1 MPEFPAEEEE
11 VLLLLERVTE
21 AKRISQM
28 VLIHFKFAYPEQK
41 PILFFCF
48 SLLFLLIVTLCFLN
62 VIICPNP
69 NFNRQLKILETRGGE
84 KEETR
89 TMTSGDSL
97 VLTRRNYPSGNENF
111 FFFFFCLEA
120 KMK

>member
-1 MPEFPAEEEE
+1 MPDFPAEEEE

-41 PILFFCF
+41 PIPFFCF

-89 TMTSGDSL
+89 TMMTTSGDSL
-97 VLTRRNYPSGNENF
+97 VLTRRNYPSGNEIF
-111 FFFFFCLEA
+111 FW
-120 KMK
+120 KQR

>member
-1 MPEFPAEEEE
+1 MFS
-11 VLLLLERVTE
+11 
-21 AKRISQM
+21 KR
-28 VLIHFKFAYPEQK
+28 Y
-41 PILFFCF
+41 
-48 SLLFLLIVTLCFLN
+48 
-62 VIICPNP
+62 IICPNP

-111 FFFFFCLEA
+111 FLFGSKDEMRFRFAYVFNND
-120 KMK
+120 